1 MDVTRSP
8 IPGMMPHL
16 AHHPALAKRV
26 VLEAAP
32 PVDRQVAGGGGPAP
46 PTVSGGGDSLTPP
59 IQGSIDGPDVLLPSG
74 VRIRRKRIGA
84 FRVGRFE
91 LQQAIA
97 AVQLLPLQ
105 HQQLIARLGI
115 PIELVPVAQL
125 EQMSHTTQPVV
136 GATLIDGPDGHGRPT
151 QIRIAAFQSRLN
163 TNLGEAVQHE
173 IGHAIAVVA
182 NQDTSE
188 QTAIQYAQSY

>member
-16 AHHPALAKRV
+16 AHRPALAGRV
-26 VLEAAP
+26 VLGAAP
-32 PVDRQVAGGGGPAP
+32 PVDRQVAGGGGPARSL
-46 PTVSGGGDSLTPP
+46 VSGGDSLTTP
-59 IQGSIDGPDVLLPSG
+59 IEGTIDGPDVLLPSG

-84 FRVGRFE
+84 VRVGQSE

-97 AVQLLPLQ
+97 AVQLLPIN

-125 EQMSHTTQPVV
+125 EQMSHTTEPVV
-136 GATLIDGPDGHGRPT
+136 GATLIQGDDGRDWPKK
-151 QIRIAAFQSRLN
+151 IRIAAYQSSHNSR
-163 TNLGEAVQHE
+163 LGEAVQHE

-188 QTAIQYAQSY
+188 QTAIRYAQSY